1 MVFERHFRRT
11 VICLA
16 LISGTIGAS
25 ITPALATAD
34 VLILGP
40 TATSGI
46 ENNVVTTGTSTP
58 VPGYP
63 SVNGLGL
70 TAHVASTSADW
81 LTQLAD
87 PNYKAIV
94 LGDPTCSGAGPTAWA
109 ETPAAQAALATRV
122 KGDVVLIGT
131 DLSLHTGAGGVSG
144 VQLWASSIRFAVAGY
159 TAGHGTGAVISLSC
173 YYTSAA
179 ASTSVPV
186 LDALGATPGAF
197 KVQGNLPCAGN
208 VSIVASSPA
217 LTGLTGGPGGTLS
230 AWGCSVHEGF
240 NAWDP
245 SFTPLAIATDPTVP
259 QTITGTDADTGGSVS
274 GFPYILARGVTPA
287 GGKAVVKVCKV
298 AGPGIATGTPF
309 TFGAGSA
316 SFSVPAG
323 PPPGG
328 YCVVGTTAAVGAT
341 ATVSE
346 TIPSGTAVSSITV
359 APPSALSGT
368 PNLAAGTVNVTAAS
382 GVTEVTYTDY
392 RNTGYLEICKTGD
405 VKGDYTFYV
414 NPGKLGPFTVPAG
427 ACSPAIEV
435 TAGTVVISEMPGAGP
450 FMSGC
455 STIPPAMQ
463 GPCDPKAGTSTV
475 TVMPGDISAQTI
487 AMVRNGPRGIP
498 VPVPSRGTGSIPST
512 TALECVP
519 AKARAG
525 ETVACTA
532 RVSARSAKP
541 TGEVDFL
548 EGRTKLGHGHPDA
561 DGVAVFTTVAL
572 PPGPHAIV
580 AVYDGNSDVAPS
592 TSAQVDVTVAAH

>member
-1 MVFERHFRRT
+1 MVFERLFRRT
-11 VICLA
+11 VICFA
-16 LISGTIGAS
+16 LISGAVGAS

-46 ENNVVTTGTSTP
+46 ENSVVTTGTSTP
-58 VPGYP
+58 VPGYA

-109 ETPAAQAALATRV
+109 ETPAAQTALATRV
-122 KGDVVLIGT
+122 RGDVVLIGT
-131 DLSLHTGAGGVSG
+131 DLSYHTGVNGTSG

-159 TAGHGTGAVISLSC
+159 AAHGTGAVISLSC
-173 YYTSAA
+173 YYLSAA
-179 ASTSVPV
+179 ASTPVPL

-197 KVQGNLPCAGN
+197 SVQGGLPCLGN
-208 VSIVASSPA
+208 VSIIASSPA
-217 LTGLTGGPGGTLS
+217 LTGLTGGSGGTLS

-240 NAWDP
+240 NTWDP
-245 SFTPLAIATDPTVP
+245 SFTPLAIATDPAVP
-259 QTITGTDADTGGSVS
+259 HTISGTDVDTGEAVS

-287 GGKAVVKVCKV
+287 GGKAVIKVCKV
-298 AGPGIATGTPF
+298 AGPGIAVGAPF

-368 PNLAAGTVNVTAAS
+368 PNLAAGTVNVTVAG

-392 RNTGYLEICKTGD
+392 KNTGYLEICKTGD
-405 VKGDYTFYV
+405 VKGNYTFHV
-414 NPGKLGPFTVPAG
+414 DPGKLGPFTVPAG

-435 TAGTVVISEMPGAGP
+435 TAGTVLISEAAGAGP
-450 FMSGC
+450 SMSGC

-463 GPCDPKAGTSTV
+463 GPCNPAAGTSTV

-498 VPVPSRGTGSIPST
+498 TSIPSRGTGSIPST

-519 AKARAG
+519 EKPRAG
-525 ETVACTA
+525 ETVTCTA

-561 DGVAVFTTVAL
+561 EGVAVFTTAVL

-580 AVYDGNSDVAPS
+580 AVYGGNGDVAPS
-592 TSAQVDVTVAAH
+592 SSGQVNVRVAVH